1 MGKKVK
7 ISITVFVLIF
17 AGVLVS
23 TTFADSS
30 SDPGS
35 INDPIVTKSYVDE
48 QIRLISSGGG
58 GGGQATEIVTVK
70 LNTGDSLIAGAGS
83 EVILRTGKA
92 VAYGDGSNGIP
103 DVTGGADIKIGS
115 NIPLNHQLI
124 FPKAD
129 GRGIKITTGPAYVM
143 VRGGYQIISAQ

>member
-7 ISITVFVLIF
+7 ISIGVFILIF

-35 INDPIVTKSYVDE
+35 LNDPIVTKSYVDE

-58 GGGQATEIVTVK
+58 GGGQASEIVTVK
-70 LNTGDSLIAGAGS
+70 LNVGDALIAGAGS
-83 EVILRTGKA
+83 ELILRSGTA
-92 VAYGDGSNGIP
+92 VAYGAGSNGIP
-103 DVTGGADIKIGS
+103 DVTGGLDIKIGS
-115 NIPLNHQLI
+115 NIPTNHQLI

-129 GRGIKITTGPAYVM
+129 GRGIKVTSSTAYVM
-143 VRGGYQIISAQ
+143 VRGGYQIISGK